1 MVFFYH
7 ASIRVDGY
15 LWFHYRSQPSGDV
28 YVAQPNYIFH
38 NYGFT
43 LAFNGFITDPD
54 AGYASILNHTMYK
67 KPSELFSRYGVYVY
81 PPITTKA
88 LLREY
93 TRAAQGEGN
102 VSIRG
107 RTRMAYPFFTKVV
120 VYNPGSELEAFVISK
135 EKLPS
140 KFTLNVGAK
149 RNGTLNVK
157 LKPIL
162 NINVVENAE
171 TNYPFNIADSV
182 RVVNHMVVLP
192 HAAGDIAFHG
202 IADRAY
208 VYTIEERGRKTIIK
222 APVINVL

>member
-1 MVFFYH
+1 
-7 ASIRVDGY
+7 
-15 LWFHYRSQPSGDV
+15 
-28 YVAQPNYIFH
+28 
-38 NYGFT
+38 
-43 LAFNGFITDPD
+43 
-54 AGYASILNHTMYK
+54 
-67 KPSELFSRYGVYVY
+67 
-81 PPITTKA
+81 
-88 LLREY
+88 
-93 TRAAQGEGN
+93 
-102 VSIRG
+102 
-107 RTRMAYPFFTKVV
+107 
-120 VYNPGSELEAFVISK
+120 
-135 EKLPS
+135 
-140 KFTLNVGAK
+140 VGAK